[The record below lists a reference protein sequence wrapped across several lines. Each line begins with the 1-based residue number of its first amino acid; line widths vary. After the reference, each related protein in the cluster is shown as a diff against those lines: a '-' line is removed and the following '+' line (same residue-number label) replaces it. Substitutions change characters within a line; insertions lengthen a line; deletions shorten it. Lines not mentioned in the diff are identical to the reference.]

1 MLVSFNLSAECA
13 SILIPMENFNLGS
26 PSGIGSSEE
35 VSIYLNNLLFLLH
48 HAVSNISMLHFN
60 FITDLRENVAG
71 DSLFP
76 KIDYFFIS
84 PLRS

>member
-1 MLVSFNLSAECA
+1 MLVSFNLTAECA

-26 PSGIGSSEE
+26 LSGIGSSEE
-35 VSIYLNNLLFLLH
+35 VSIYLNNLLFLH

-60 FITDLRENVAG
+60 FITDLREDVAG

-84 PLRS
+84 SLRS

>member
-1 MLVSFNLSAECA
+1 MLVSFNLTAECA

-26 PSGIGSSEE
+26 LSGIGSSEE
-35 VSIYLNNLLFLLH
+35 VSIYLNNLLFLY

-60 FITDLRENVAG
+60 FITDLREDVAG

-84 PLRS
+84 SLRS